1 MDARP
6 GEEPP
11 FLARTRAPRAGLGK
25 RMLRAARL
33 LVMIVLP
40 LLLLAGAFAGFA
52 YMQATRPTVPVE
64 RQPEQPRFVD
74 AVIVERADLR
84 PTLTLFGEI
93 VAGRSVDLRALV
105 AGEVVSV
112 SDQLVEGGRVARGEE
127 LVRIDAFA
135 FEGALVRAN
144 ADLAETRARI
154 AELDARVR
162 QEEAAMARAREQLE
176 ITEREIDRLR
186 TLTERGA
193 APERQL
199 DDALLRLSQAQSALE
214 GRDSQ
219 LAVFEAQRA
228 QLDAAMARL
237 EFGVA
242 QAQRNLDDTVLRAP
256 FDALVSAPQAE
267 EGKIVG
273 SNDRIATLVATDR
286 LEARL
291 ALFCA
296 IEPED
301 GEAVQGIRH
310 LGLGQ
315 VVLLGI
321 RGIGHKLLGAC
332 VDGDRDAGPE
342 QQQRA
347 GDNVLERSA
356 TVTRV
361 APQVADASFAA
372 FAVID
377 VDDAALDVLRP
388 GTFIEVAMP
397 DLLREDAILLPPDAL
412 YEDSVFLIVDDRL
425 QRVPVTVLS
434 FAAQGVIVDG
444 DIPDGATVLVSRLGA
459 AATGQ
464 LVEVRE

>member
-11 FLARTRAPRAGLGK
+11 FLARTHAPRAGLGK

-33 LVMIVLP
+33 FVMVVLP
-40 LLLLAGAFAGFA
+40 LLLLAGGFAGFA

-64 RQPEQPRFVD
+64 RQPEQPRFVN
-74 AVIVERADLR
+74 AMVIERADLR
-84 PTLTLFGEI
+84 PTLTLYGEI

-112 SDQLVEGGRVARGEE
+112 SDQLVEGGRVVLGEE
-127 LVRIDAFA
+127 LVRIDSFA

-162 QEEAAMARAREQLE
+162 QEEAAIARAREQLE

-193 APERQL
+193 APERQF

-214 GRDSQ
+214 GRESQ

-228 QLDAAMARL
+228 QLDAAITRL

-273 SNDRIATLVATDR
+273 SNDRIATLVATDH
-286 LEARL
+286 LEARFALSDSQYARL
-291 ALFCA
+291 A
-296 IEPED
+296 
-301 GEAVQGIRH
+301 EADEINGSEVTVIW
-310 LGLGQ
+310 
-315 VVLLGI
+315 
-321 RGIGHKLLGAC
+321 
-332 VDGDRDAGPE
+332 
-342 QQQRA
+342 RA
-347 GDNVLERSA
+347 GDNVLERTA

-397 DLLREDAILLPPDAL
+397 DLLREDAILVPPDAL

-434 FAAQGVIVDG
+434 FAAQGVIVEG
-444 DIPDGATVLVSRLGA
+444 EIPDGATVLVSRLGA

>member
-11 FLARTRAPRAGLGK
+11 FLANTRAPRAGLGK
-25 RMLRAARL
+25 RMLRLTRL
-33 LVMIVLP
+33 VVMIVLP

-74 AVIVERADLR
+74 AVTVARADLR
-84 PTLTLFGEI
+84 PTLTLYGEI

-105 AGEVVSV
+105 AGQVVSV
-112 SDQLVEGGRVARGEE
+112 SDQLVEGGRIAQGEE
-127 LVRIDAFA
+127 LLRIDPFA

-154 AELDARVR
+154 AELDARVL
-162 QEEAAMARAREQLE
+162 QEEAAMSRAREQLT

-199 DDALLRLSQAQSALE
+199 DDALLRLSQAESALE
-214 GRDSQ
+214 ARESQ
-219 LAVFEAQRA
+219 LAVFEAQRD
-228 QLDAAMARL
+228 QLDAAIARL

-256 FDALVSAPQAE
+256 FDALISAPQAE
-267 EGKIVG
+267 EGKIIG
-273 SNDRIATLVATDR
+273 SNERIATLVATER
-286 LEARL
+286 LEARFSLSDSQYARL
-291 ALFCA
+291 AA
-296 IEPED
+296 DDEITGSD
-301 GEAVQGIRH
+301 VMVIW
-310 LGLGQ
+310 
-315 VVLLGI
+315 
-321 RGIGHKLLGAC
+321 
-332 VDGDRDAGPE
+332 
-342 QQQRA
+342 RA
-347 GDNVLERSA
+347 GDSMLTREA

-372 FAVID
+372 FAKID
-377 VDDAALDVLRP
+377 IEDTALDDPALDVLRP
-388 GTFIEVAMP
+388 GTFIEVEMP

-425 QRVPVTVLS
+425 ERMPVTVLS
-434 FAAQGVIVDG
+434 FAAEGVIVAG
-444 DIPDGATVLVSRLGA
+444 DIPDGASVLASRLGA
-459 AATGQ
+459 AASGQ

>member
-1 MDARP
+1 MKMDARP

-25 RMLRAARL
+25 RVLRMLRL
-33 LVMIVLP
+33 LVMVVLP

-52 YMQATRPTVPVE
+52 YLQATRPTVPVA

-74 AVIVERADLR
+74 AVIAERADLR

-93 VAGRSVDLRALV
+93 IAGRSVDLRALV

-112 SDQLVEGGRVARGEE
+112 SDQLVEGGRVTRGEE
-127 LVRIDAFA
+127 LVRIDSFA

-162 QEEAAMARAREQLE
+162 QEEAAIGRAREQLD
-176 ITEREIDRLR
+176 ITEREIERLR
-186 TLTERGA
+186 ILTERGA

-199 DDALLRLSQAQSALE
+199 DDARLRLSQAESALE
-214 GRDSQ
+214 SRESQ
-219 LAVFEAQRA
+219 LAVFEAQRG
-228 QLDAAMARL
+228 QLDAAIARL

-273 SNDRIATLVATDR
+273 SNDRIATLTATQR
-286 LEARL
+286 LEARFALSDSQYARL
-291 ALFCA
+291 AA
-296 IEPED
+296 R
-301 GEAVQGIRH
+301 GEITE
-310 LGLGQ
+310 
-315 VVLLGI
+315 
-321 RGIGHKLLGAC
+321 RGVTVIW
-332 VDGDRDAGPE
+332 
-342 QQQRA
+342 RA
-347 GDNVLERSA
+347 GEDVIERSA
-356 TVTRV
+356 TVSRV

-377 VDDAALDVLRP
+377 IDDTALEVLRP
-388 GTFIEVAMP
+388 GTFVEVAMP
-397 DLLREDAILLPPDAL
+397 DILYEDSVLLPPDAL
-412 YEDSVFLIVDDRL
+412 YENSVFLIVEDRL
-425 QRVPVTVLS
+425 QRVPVTVRA
-434 FAAQGVIVDG
+434 FAAEGVIVDG
-444 DIPDGATVLVSRLGA
+444 EIPDGATVLASRLGA

>member
-286 LEARL
+286 LEARFALSDSQYARL
-291 ALFCA
+291 AA
-296 IEPED
+296 
-301 GEAVQGIRH
+301 
-310 LGLGQ
+310 
-315 VVLLGI
+315 
-321 RGIGHKLLGAC
+321 
-332 VDGDRDAGPE
+332 RDEITGRDVTVTW
-342 QQQRA
+342 RA

>member
-1 MDARP
+1 MGYEWREVMRHHMTDTMKMDARP

-11 FLARTRAPRAGLGK
+11 FLTRTRAPRAGLGK
-25 RMLRAARL
+25 RLLRIVRL
-33 LVMIVLP
+33 LVMVVLP

-52 YMQATRPTVPVE
+52 YLQATRPTVPVA

-74 AVIVERADLR
+74 AVIAARADLR

-112 SDQLVEGGRVARGEE
+112 SDQLVEGGRVVQGEE
-127 LVRIDAFA
+127 LVRIDSFA

-154 AELDARVR
+154 SELDARVR
-162 QEEAAMARAREQLE
+162 QEEAAIGRAREQLE
-176 ITEREIDRLR
+176 ITGREIDRLR

-199 DDALLRLSQAQSALE
+199 DDARLRLSQAEAALE
-214 GRDSQ
+214 SRESQ

-242 QAQRNLDDTVLRAP
+242 QARRNLDDTVLRAP

-273 SNDRIATLVATDR
+273 SNDRIATLVATER
-286 LEARL
+286 LEARFALSDSQFARL
-291 ALFCA
+291 AA
-296 IEPED
+296 R
-301 GEAVQGIRH
+301 GEIAG
-310 LGLGQ
+310 
-315 VVLLGI
+315 
-321 RGIGHKLLGAC
+321 
-332 VDGDRDAGPE
+332 RDVTVTW
-342 QQQRA
+342 RA
-347 GDNVLERSA
+347 GTEVIERSA
-356 TVTRV
+356 TVARV

-372 FAVID
+372 FATID
-377 VDDAALDVLRP
+377 IDDAALDVLRP
-388 GTFIEVAMP
+388 GTFIEVAMA
-397 DLLREDAILLPPDAL
+397 DILYEDAVLLPPDAL
-412 YEDSVFLIVDDRL
+412 YENSVFLIVDSRL
-425 QRVPVTVLS
+425 QRVPVTVRA
-434 FAAQGVIVDG
+434 FAAEGVIVDG
-444 DIPDGATVLVSRLGA
+444 EIPDGAAVLASRLGA
-459 AATGQ
+459 AASGQ
-464 LVEVRE
+464 LVEVRQ